1 VSLTDIADDCHRLMR
16 VRAENKGLEIRQAFE
31 DNLPN
36 VWADERALRQICLNL
51 LSNAIKFTPPKGTI
65 TLTTARTEDGG
76 IALTIKDTGPGIPGD
91 EIPRVLSSFGQG
103 SLAHE
108 TAEGGT
114 GLGLPI
120 TKGLIELHGGSFELN
135 SELRCGTEVTITL
148 PPARV
153 MEDLSDATEP
163 GETGRDRTAPTRAKR
178 RAHAV

>member
-1 VSLTDIADDCHRLMR
+1 MR
-16 VRAENKGLEIRQAFE
+16 VRAETKGLKIRQSFE
-31 DNLPN
+31 DDLPN

-65 TLTTARTEDGG
+65 TLIAAKTADDG
-76 IALTIKDTGPGIPGD
+76 IALTIKDTGPGIPEE

-120 TKGLIELHGGSFELN
+120 TKGLIELHGGSFELK
-135 SELRCGTEVTITL
+135 SAHGQGTEVTITL

-153 MEDLSDATEP
+153 IEDLSDATKP